1 MSVPIP
7 NLDNR
12 TFEQLLEE
20 ARKSIPNYAPGWT
33 NHNPADPGI
42 TLIELFA
49 WLAEIT
55 GYRIN
60 LVTEDHRLKYLKLLG
75 IRPRDFL
82 PAITDLSFETEETR
96 HLKKGTV
103 FLAEK
108 AGEIIEYELLEK
120 ITLTLF
126 ELDKIIIDEM
136 SVVLSS
142 STLKSPQRQKLS
154 TGIVDRSFANTKEDL
169 FFAPFGLETRENS
182 ALYLGFTFK
191 TQKNGREDFKKEKV
205 PKILNFMCYLYE
217 RDLIEPGKHGEEAEY
232 GFENAKL
239 KWEISTAPDSEQ
251 WKSVYPRDGWKP
263 VYPRDGTRNFMKSGS
278 FHFTDLKDWVR
289 SSISIW
295 PSPEEEKYFWLRC
308 TLLESEYE
316 YPPRIQKIILNTA
329 PVIQKKIVQDIWLG
343 ESKGLPEQ
351 VFKLPEIPV
360 LRGSLKLKI
369 AGEKWD
375 EVEDFDSSG
384 PESPHFTLENLK
396 GEIRFGNGIWG
407 KVPPEGTEIRVLEY
421 EIVKGEQ
428 GNLQA
433 GSRWTA
439 KEVKLKG
446 LTINNLKP
454 ATGGKDEESIAE
466 AFERFIRDFRVPY
479 RAVTSD
485 DFEYI
490 ARETPGLRVA
500 QAKAIPNFDPYSRTE
515 RAGSVTVVLI
525 PFSPL
530 DTFEVPP
537 KPSRGFKEAV
547 ARHLEEHR
555 LLGTRVYV
563 VSPEYVRVEVTVTLG
578 ISKGFFEEKAREI
591 VLHKLNIF
599 LHPAKGG
606 IQGKGWPVGK
616 PVYLSEIFQIIMET
630 EGIDLVKKITIC
642 AQEGAETDENG
653 DLILASRISTVY
665 SGDHS
670 VEIFENHR

>member
-120 ITLTLF
+120 ITLTPF

-263 VYPRDGTRNFMKSGS
+263 VYPRR
-278 FHFTDLKDWVR
+278 
-289 SSISIW
+289 
-295 PSPEEEKYFWLRC
+295 
-308 TLLESEYE
+308 
-316 YPPRIQKIILNTA
+316 
-329 PVIQKKIVQDIWLG
+329 
-343 ESKGLPEQ
+343 
-351 VFKLPEIPV
+351 
-360 LRGSLKLKI
+360 
-369 AGEKWD
+369 
-375 EVEDFDSSG
+375 
-384 PESPHFTLENLK
+384 
-396 GEIRFGNGIWG
+396 
-407 KVPPEGTEIRVLEY
+407 
-421 EIVKGEQ
+421 
-428 GNLQA
+428 
-433 GSRWTA
+433 
-439 KEVKLKG
+439 
-446 LTINNLKP
+446 
-454 ATGGKDEESIAE
+454 
-466 AFERFIRDFRVPY
+466 RD
-479 RAVTSD
+479 
-485 DFEYI
+485 
-490 ARETPGLRVA
+490 
-500 QAKAIPNFDPYSRTE
+500 
-515 RAGSVTVVLI
+515 
-525 PFSPL
+525 
-530 DTFEVPP
+530 
-537 KPSRGFKEAV
+537 
-547 ARHLEEHR
+547 
-555 LLGTRVYV
+555 
-563 VSPEYVRVEVTVTLG
+563 
-578 ISKGFFEEKAREI
+578 
-591 VLHKLNIF
+591 
-599 LHPAKGG
+599 
-606 IQGKGWPVGK
+606 
-616 PVYLSEIFQIIMET
+616 
-630 EGIDLVKKITIC
+630 
-642 AQEGAETDENG
+642 
-653 DLILASRISTVY
+653 
-665 SGDHS
+665 
-670 VEIFENHR
+670 

>member
-75 IRPRDFL
+75 IRPRGFL

-108 AGEIIEYELLEK
+108 AGEIIEYELLKK
-120 ITLTLF
+120 ITLTPF

-205 PKILNFMCYLYE
+205 PKMLNFMCYLYE

-251 WKSVYPRDGWKP
+251 WKSVYPRDGT
-263 VYPRDGTRNFMKSGS
+263 GNFMKSGS
-278 FHFTDLKDWVR
+278 LHFTDLKDWVR

-343 ESKGLPEQ
+343 KSKGLPEQ

-360 LRGSLKLKI
+360 LRGSLKLEI

-384 PESPHFTLENLK
+384 PESPHFTLESLK
-396 GEIRFGNGIWG
+396 GEVRFGNGVWG

-439 KEVKLKG
+439 KEVKLEG

-479 RAVTSD
+479 RAITSD

-591 VLHKLNIF
+591 ILHKLNIF

-653 DLILASRISTVY
+653 DLVLASRISTVY